1 MKRFFYVTLIT
12 LFSALNLSAQNSD
25 RQVNVTIYNSDLGVI
40 REIRRVNLAKGSGIL
55 ELGNVSQ
62 KIDATSVRIKFD
74 GSVLEQNY
82 QYDLVSLTK
91 ILEKYIDKEVTL
103 IGEKDEFIEGTL
115 LSIANNQAV
124 IKKKNGGLTLLPNL
138 SAYRISVDA
147 LPEGLITSPTLKL
160 HLFANNGG
168 SQELELAYM
177 TGGMTWHAEYVA
189 VLDKDDKNLG
199 INAWVSIQNNS
210 GTTFK
215 NANLKLVAGEV
226 NLLPKNYNR
235 DSPQP
240 TMYFD
245 SMEKGAGAQFEEKE
259 FFEYHIYNL
268 QRPAD
273 VANNE
278 IKQIQLFDGN
288 GIPVVK
294 KYRFLSD
301 YYGAAGKRDVN
312 VIVEFENKQ
321 EFGLGIPMPKGKVRI
336 YKSDGSSLEFVGED
350 AIDHTPREEKVS
362 LKLGNAFD
370 IVAEEVL
377 NDYKQISKN
386 VYESTFTLKLKNRKK
401 EAVTINVVK
410 NVGYNWEVKNNNL
423 PYSKVDADTIEFNVA
438 VKEGAETELKYT
450 LRYSYQ

>member
-1 MKRFFYVTLIT
+1 MKRF
-12 LFSALNLSAQNSD
+12 LFAIFFILSTVISLRAQNSD
-25 RQVNVTIYNSDLGVI
+25 PQVNVTIYNDNLGVI
-40 REIRRVNLAKGSGIL
+40 REIRKVNLTKGTGFL

-62 KIDATSVRIKFD
+62 QIDATSVRIKFN
-74 GSVLEQNY
+74 GNVLEQNY
-82 QYDLVSLTK
+82 QYDLVSMTK
-91 ILEKYIDKEVTL
+91 ILEKYIDKEVML
-103 IGEKDEFIEGTL
+103 IGEKDEVIEGTL

-124 IKKKNGGLTLLPNL
+124 IRKKSGGLTLLPNL
-138 SAYRISVDA
+138 SKYRISVDA

-160 HLFANNGG
+160 LLNANSGG

-189 VLDKDDKNLG
+189 VLDKDDKYLG
-199 INAWVSIQNNS
+199 LNAWVSIQNNS
-210 GTTFK
+210 GTSFK

-226 NLLPKNYNR
+226 NRIQDDFNR
-235 DSPQP
+235 NQHAP
-240 TMYFD
+240 TMYYD
-245 SMEKGAGAQFEEKE
+245 TMEKSSGGQFEEKE

-278 IKQIQLFDGN
+278 IKQIQLFDGS

-301 YYGAAGKRDVN
+301 YYSAAGKKDVN
-312 VIVEFENKQ
+312 VIVEFENKE
-321 EFGLGIPMPKGKVRI
+321 EFSLGVPMPKGKVRI

-350 AIDHTPREEKVS
+350 AIDHTPRNEKIS

-370 IVAEEVL
+370 IVAEEVME
-377 NDYKQISKN
+377 DYKQISKN
-386 VYESTFTLKLKNRKK
+386 TYESTFIVKLKNRKK

-423 PYSKVDADTIEFNVA
+423 AFSKIDADTIEFNVA
-438 VKEGAETELKYT
+438 VKADGETELKYT
-450 LRYSYQ
+450 LRYSY

>member
-1 MKRFFYVTLIT
+1 MKRF
-12 LFSALNLSAQNSD
+12 LFAIFFILSTFISLRAQNSD
-25 RQVNVTIYNSDLGVI
+25 PQVNVTIYNDNLGVI
-40 REIRRVNLAKGSGIL
+40 REIRKVNLTKGTGFL

-62 KIDATSVRIKFD
+62 QIDATSVRIKFN
-74 GSVLEQNY
+74 GNVLEQNY
-82 QYDLVSLTK
+82 QYDLVSMTK
-91 ILEKYIDKEVTL
+91 ILEKYIDKDVML
-103 IGEKDEFIEGTL
+103 IGEKDEVIEGTL

-124 IKKKNGGLTLLPNL
+124 IRKKSGGLTLLPNL
-138 SAYRISVDA
+138 SKYRISVDA

-160 HLFANNGG
+160 LLNANGGG

-189 VLDKDDKNLG
+189 VLDKDDKYLG
-199 INAWVSIQNNS
+199 LNAWVSIQNNS
-210 GTTFK
+210 GTSFK

-226 NLLPKNYNR
+226 NRIQDDFNR
-235 DSPQP
+235 NQHAP
-240 TMYFD
+240 TMYYD
-245 SMEKGAGAQFEEKE
+245 TMEKSSGGQFEEKE

-278 IKQIQLFDGN
+278 IKQIQLFDGS

-301 YYGAAGKRDVN
+301 YYSAAGKKDVN
-312 VIVEFENKQ
+312 VIVEFENKE
-321 EFGLGIPMPKGKVRI
+321 EFSLGVPMPKGKVRI

-350 AIDHTPREEKVS
+350 AIDHTPRNEKIS

-370 IVAEEVL
+370 IVAEEVME
-377 NDYKQISKN
+377 DYKQISKN
-386 VYESTFTLKLKNRKK
+386 TYESTFIVKLKNRKK

-423 PYSKVDADTIEFNVA
+423 AFSKIDADTIEFNVA
-438 VKEGAETELKYT
+438 VKADGETELKYT
-450 LRYSYQ
+450 LRYSY